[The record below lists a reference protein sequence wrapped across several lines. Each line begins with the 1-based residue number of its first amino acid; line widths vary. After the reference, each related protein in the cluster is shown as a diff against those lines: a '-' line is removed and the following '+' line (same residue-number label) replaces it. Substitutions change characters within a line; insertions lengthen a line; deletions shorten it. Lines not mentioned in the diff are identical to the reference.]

1 MIRRRQTCP
10 RGFRMDSE
18 PPDRAVPPPPG
29 DPGESSQPVFARSV
43 AGEPPGAP
51 PPEPGRA
58 GGSLS
63 LARSRLGRFASW
75 EAALAV
81 AVVLVFLLGVES
93 SSYFLG
99 SYNLF
104 TLCTNIG
111 DLALMALPMT
121 LIVMVGEIDLS
132 VASTLALSGEALGYL
147 WLHHWPMA
155 AIFVVVIALG
165 VVLGAINGFL
175 VTKVGLPSLAVTI
188 GTLTLYRGLANV
200 VLGPLTVSNF
210 PSFYTNAGVLNVPGI
225 PFLSWSVLFFIVLAI
240 VFGIVLHRTPFGRSL
255 YAIGLNKEAAL
266 HAGIRVQRVKMMLF
280 VLSGVVCSLV
290 GMLYTFE
297 LSSAGENIGIGFE
310 LKVVTIVLLGGVS
323 IFGGRGTIIGVALA
337 AFVYAGLHSVLLL
350 SSSFNDNDFQVVSG
364 ALLILS
370 VLIPNLPSFVQ
381 RGREL
386 ARRRAARG
394 RAAAGE
400 APAQIPPPTQGI
412 AT

>member
-1 MIRRRQTCP
+1 M
-10 RGFRMDSE
+10 
-18 PPDRAVPPPPG
+18 ALPPPA
-29 DPGESSQPVFARSV
+29 DASESSQPVFAGSV

-58 GGSLS
+58 GSLS
-63 LARSRLGRFASW
+63 VLRSRFGRLASW
-75 EAALAV
+75 EAALA
-81 AVVLVFLLGVES
+81 AALVLVFLLGVES

-121 LIVMVGEIDLS
+121 LIIMVGEIDLS
-132 VASTLALSGEALGYL
+132 VASTLALSGETLGYL

-165 VVLGAINGFL
+165 IVLGAINGFL
-175 VTKVGLPSLAVTI
+175 VTVVGLPSLAVTI

-210 PSFYTNAGVLNVPGI
+210 PSFYTNVGVVNVPGI
-225 PFLSWSVLFFIVLAI
+225 PFLSWSVLFFIVGAI

-266 HAGIRVQRVKMMLF
+266 HAGIRVQRVKMGLF
-280 VLSGVVCSLV
+280 VLSGVVCALV

-297 LSSAGENIGIGFE
+297 LSSAGESIGIGFE
-310 LKVVTIVLLGGVS
+310 LKVITIVLLGGVS

-350 SSSFNDNDFQVVSG
+350 SNSFNDNDFQVVSG

-386 ARRRAARG
+386 VRRRAARG
-394 RAAAGE
+394 LSVTAASPTSTP
-400 APAQIPPPTQGI
+400 PAAQGDG
-412 AT
+412 T

>member
-1 MIRRRQTCP
+1 MAPEDPLT
-10 RGFRMDSE
+10 
-18 PPDRAVPPPPG
+18 PPPAEPA
-29 DPGESSQPVFARSV
+29 ESSQPVNDWSV

-51 PPEPGRA
+51 PPEAGRA
-58 GGSLS
+58 GSLS
-63 LARSRLGRFASW
+63 ALSARMGRFASW
-75 EAALAV
+75 EAALVV
-81 AVVLVFLLGVES
+81 ALVLVFALGVDS
-93 SSYFLG
+93 SSYFTS

-121 LIVMVGEIDLS
+121 LIIMVGEIDLS
-132 VASTLALSGEALGYL
+132 VASTLALSGETLGYL
-147 WLHHWPMA
+147 WSHHWPMG
-155 AIFVVVIALG
+155 AIFIVVIALG
-165 VVLGAINGFL
+165 MVLGAINGFL

-210 PSFYTNAGVLNVPGI
+210 PSFYTNVGVQNVPGI
-225 PFLSWSVLFFIVLAI
+225 PFLSYSVAFFIVLAI
-240 VFGIVLHRTPFGRSL
+240 VTGVVLHRTPFGRSL

-280 VLSGVVCSLV
+280 VLSGVVCALV

-297 LSSAGENIGIGFE
+297 LSSAGESIGIGFE
-310 LKVVTIVLLGGVS
+310 LKVITIVLLGGVS
-323 IFGGRGTIIGVALA
+323 IFGGRGTVLGVALA

-350 SSSFNDNDFQVVSG
+350 SNSFNDNDFQVVSG

-370 VLIPNLPSFVQ
+370 VLIPNLPSFAQ

-386 ARRRAARG
+386 MRRRAAR
-394 RAAAGE
+394 ATSFATDDAG
-400 APAQIPPPTQGI
+400 ASGQPPTQGI
-412 AT
+412 VT

>member
-1 MIRRRQTCP
+1 LAP
-10 RGFRMDSE
+10 E
-18 PPDRAVPPPPG
+18 PPDSALPSPA
-29 DPGESSQPVFARSV
+29 DASESSQPVFAESV

-51 PPEPGRA
+51 PPEPGLA
-58 GGSLS
+58 GSLS
-63 LARSRLGRFASW
+63 VLRGRFGRFASW

-121 LIVMVGEIDLS
+121 LIIMVGEIDLS
-132 VASTLALSGEALGYL
+132 VASTLALSGETLGYL
-147 WLHHWPMA
+147 WLHHWPMG

-165 VVLGAINGFL
+165 MVLGAINGFL

-200 VLGPLTVSNF
+200 VLGPLTVANF

-225 PFLSWSVLFFIVLAI
+225 PFLSWSVLFFIVGAI

-266 HAGIRVQRVKMMLF
+266 HAGIRVQRVKMGLF
-280 VLSGVVCSLV
+280 VLSGVVCALV

-310 LKVVTIVLLGGVS
+310 LKVITIVLLGGVS

-350 SSSFNDNDFQVVSG
+350 SNSFNDNDFQVVSG

-370 VLIPNLPSFVQ
+370 VLVPNLPSFVQ

-386 ARRRAARG
+386 MRRRAARG
-394 RAAAGE
+394 LSVSAAS
-400 APAQIPPPTQGI
+400 PTSTPPPTQGSG
-412 AT
+412 T

>member
-1 MIRRRQTCP
+1 L
-10 RGFRMDSE
+10 
-18 PPDRAVPPPPG
+18 
-29 DPGESSQPVFARSV
+29 
-43 AGEPPGAP
+43 
-51 PPEPGRA
+51 
-58 GGSLS
+58 GSLS
-63 LARSRLGRFASW
+63 LLSVRFGRLASW
-75 EAALAV
+75 EAALVIAL
-81 AVVLVFLLGVES
+81 VLVFLLGVES

-111 DLALMALPMT
+111 DLALIALPMT
-121 LIVMVGEIDLS
+121 LIIMVGEIDLS
-132 VASTLALSGEALGYL
+132 VASTLALSGETLGYL
-147 WLHHWPMA
+147 WMHHWPMA

-200 VLGPLTVSNF
+200 VLGPLTVANF
-210 PSFYTNAGVLNVPGI
+210 PTFFTNVGVVNVPGI

-240 VFGIVLHRTPFGRSL
+240 ITGVILHRTPFGRSL

-266 HAGIRVQRVKMMLF
+266 HAGIRVQRVKMGLF
-280 VLSGVVCSLV
+280 VLSGVVCALV

-310 LKVVTIVLLGGVS
+310 LKVITIVLLGGVS
-323 IFGGRGTIIGVALA
+323 IFGGRGTVFGVALA

-386 ARRRAARG
+386 WRRRAARG
-394 RAAAGE
+394 RTVALGG
-400 APAQIPPPTQGI
+400 PPPPPGAGRST
-412 AT
+412 

>member
-1 MIRRRQTCP
+1 LAP
-10 RGFRMDSE
+10 DG
-18 PPDRAVPPPPG
+18 PPEITPPPAGP
-29 DPGESSQPVFARSV
+29 PQSSERATIDAGAGGAGSQDRSGRTV
-43 AGEPPGAP
+43 GASSATT
-51 PPEPGRA
+51 GRA
-58 GGSLS
+58 GGLS
-63 LARSRLGRFASW
+63 ALSAGLGRFASW
-75 EAALAV
+75 EAALLV
-81 AVVLVFLLGVES
+81 ALVVVFALGVDS
-93 SSYFLG
+93 SSYFLS

-121 LIVMVGEIDLS
+121 LIIMVGEIDLS
-132 VASTLALSGEALGYL
+132 VASTLALSGETLGYL
-147 WLHHWPMA
+147 WSHHWPMGL
-155 AIFVVVIALG
+155 IFVVVIALG

-200 VLGPLTVSNF
+200 VLGPLTVANF
-210 PSFYTNAGVLNVPGI
+210 PSFYTNVGVENVPGI
-225 PFLSWSVLFFIVLAI
+225 PFLSYSVAIFIVLAI
-240 VFGIVLHRTPFGRSL
+240 VFGVVLHRTPFGRSL

-266 HAGIRVQRVKMMLF
+266 HAGIRVQRVKLLLF

-297 LSSAGENIGIGFE
+297 LSSAGESIGIGFE
-310 LKVVTIVLLGGVS
+310 LKVITIVLLGGVS

-350 SSSFNDNDFQVVSG
+350 SNSFNDNDFQVVSG

-370 VLIPNLPSFVQ
+370 VLVPNLPSFAQ
-381 RGREL
+381 RGRAL
-386 ARRRAARG
+386 LRRRAARSV
-394 RAAAGE
+394 
-400 APAQIPPPTQGI
+400 PADGSAQGPPTTEGI

>member
-1 MIRRRQTCP
+1 MAPEDPLT
-10 RGFRMDSE
+10 
-18 PPDRAVPPPPG
+18 PPPAEP
-29 DPGESSQPVFARSV
+29 DESSQPVNDWSV

-51 PPEPGRA
+51 PPEAGRA
-58 GGSLS
+58 GSLS
-63 LARSRLGRFASW
+63 ALSARMGRFASW
-75 EAALAV
+75 EAALVV
-81 AVVLVFLLGVES
+81 ALVLVFALGVDS
-93 SSYFLG
+93 SSYFTS

-121 LIVMVGEIDLS
+121 LIIMVGEIDLS
-132 VASTLALSGEALGYL
+132 VASTLALSGETLGYL
-147 WLHHWPMA
+147 WSHHWPMA

-210 PSFYTNAGVLNVPGI
+210 PSFYTNAGVQNVPGI
-225 PFLSWSVLFFIVLAI
+225 PFLSYSVAFFIVLAI
-240 VFGIVLHRTPFGRSL
+240 VTGVVLHRTPFGRSL

-280 VLSGVVCSLV
+280 VLSGVVCALV

-297 LSSAGENIGIGFE
+297 LSSAGESIGIGFE
-310 LKVVTIVLLGGVS
+310 LKVITIVLLGGVS
-323 IFGGRGTIIGVALA
+323 IFGGRGTVLGVALA

-350 SSSFNDNDFQVVSG
+350 SNSFNDNDFQVVSG

-386 ARRRAARG
+386 MRRRAAR
-394 RAAAGE
+394 ATSFATDDAG
-400 APAQIPPPTQGI
+400 ASGQPPTQGI
-412 AT
+412 VT